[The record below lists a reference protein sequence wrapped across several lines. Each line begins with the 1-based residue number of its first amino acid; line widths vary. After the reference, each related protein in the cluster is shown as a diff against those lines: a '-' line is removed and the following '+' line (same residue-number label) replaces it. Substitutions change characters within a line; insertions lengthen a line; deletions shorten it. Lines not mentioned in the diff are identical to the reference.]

1 MFQKNKTKKE
11 PVPVKK
17 SVCEMSVKELDAQIE
32 NERWLRLRNKTSQKI
47 MHTPVG
53 ASA

>member
-1 MFQKNKTKKE
+1 MLQKSKTKKQS
-11 PVPVKK
+11 VPVKK
-17 SVCEMSVKELDAQIE
+17 SIFEMSAKELDAQIE

-47 MHTPVG
+47 MHTPIG